1 VAFFNR
7 RESAVPKSASST
19 SRRSFLKTSAA
30 GLAASALAPVG
41 RALAA
46 EPIHFATWS
55 AAVDTVK
62 SHVAAFEAKTGLQ
75 VDYSNTPWAQFRESM
90 ITKFVGNAPIDTLW
104 VSDSWLP
111 EWAEAGWLVPVD
123 QYKSL
128 TAYNA
133 DVDDFCV
140 KSMTY
145 KGKQYGIT
153 YYTDYMGFIYNK
165 DMLQK
170 AGISAPP
177 ASWAE
182 VTDQAKIVKDKGLS
196 QYPML
201 VSMAQETW
209 LIEFIS
215 ALVFSSGGSFT
226 DDKGNAVMQD
236 PATGAVSALQWLVD
250 AVHKHRILSPSCVET
265 GELAG
270 LKSFSSG
277 QHAFGLIPKYR
288 LRTLND
294 PKQSQIAGH
303 ATLALMPK
311 GEKGSHATVGWMRF
325 YGLTPRAQADSARL
339 AETLKLM
346 EWFGGKADGEYKF
359 QKLLFKDVGAGFGV
373 KSLFQDPEMRAAYA
387 EYGDVDLIGKQQ
399 SLARKKDVVTPWFG
413 EWNDVN
419 GTAWQ
424 LAVLAKG
431 SPEQALTTSANK
443 WAALKKQ
450 A

>member
-1 VAFFNR
+1 MPR
-7 RESAVPKSASST
+7 ST
-19 SRRSFLKTSAA
+19 TVSRRTFLKTSA
-30 GLAASALAPVG
+30 GSLLAATAATRSG

-46 EPIHFATWS
+46 EPIYFNTWS
-55 AAVDTVK
+55 AAVDQVK
-62 SHVAAFEAKTGLQ
+62 SHLAAFETKTGLK
-75 VDYSNTPWAQFRESM
+75 VEYSNTPWAQFRDAT
-90 ITKFVGNAPIDTLW
+90 ITKFVGGAPLDTLW

-123 QYKSL
+123 QYKQL

-140 KSMTY
+140 QSMTY

-153 YYTDYMGFIYNK
+153 YYTDYMGFIYN
-165 DMLQK
+165 DAMLKK

-177 ASWAE
+177 VTWAE
-182 VTDQAKIVKDKGLS
+182 VTEQAKIIKDKGLS

-215 ALVFSSGGSFT
+215 AMVFSAGGSLT
-226 DDKGNAVMQD
+226 DDKGDAVMQD
-236 PATGAVSALQWLVD
+236 PGNGAVTALRWLVD
-250 AVHKHRILSPSCVET
+250 AVHKHQIVSPSCVET

-277 QHAFGLIPKYR
+277 QFAFGLIPKYR

-294 PKQSQIAGH
+294 PKQAEVAGH
-303 ATLALMPK
+303 ARLALMPK

-325 YGLTPRAQADSARL
+325 YGLTPRAQPNATRL
-339 AETLKLM
+339 AVTLKLM

-373 KSLFQDPEMRAAYA
+373 KSLFHDPEMRAAYA

-424 LAVLAKG
+424 QAVLGKVT
-431 SPEQALTTSANK
+431 PEQALTASASK

>member
-1 VAFFNR
+1 MTRFNSLNR
-7 RESAVPKSASST
+7 RT
-19 SRRSFLKTSAA
+19 FLKASGA
-30 GLAASALAPVG
+30 GLAVATTLG
-41 RALAA
+41 RPGRLLAA
-46 EPIHFATWS
+46 EPIHFAIWS

-62 SHVAAFEAKTGLQ
+62 SHIAAFEAKSGLQ
-75 VDYSNTPWAQFRESM
+75 VELSTTPWAQFRETM

-111 EWAEAGWLVPVD
+111 EWADAGWLEPID

-140 KSMTY
+140 KSATY

-153 YYTDYMGFIYNK
+153 YYTDFMGFIYNA
-165 DMLQK
+165 DMLKK
-170 AGISAPP
+170 AGIASPP
-177 ASWAE
+177 TTWAE
-182 VTDQAKIVKDKGLS
+182 VTDQAKIIKDKGLS

-209 LIEFIS
+209 LIEFLS
-215 ALVFSSGGSFT
+215 ALVFSTGGSFT
-226 DDKGNAVMQD
+226 DDKGNAVMDD
-236 PATGAVSALQWLVD
+236 PSGGAATALRWLVD
-250 AVHKHRILSPSCVET
+250 AVHKDKILSPSCVET

-270 LKSFSSG
+270 LKSFSAG
-277 QHAFGLIPKYR
+277 QHAFGLVPKYR

-294 PKQSQIAGH
+294 PQQSQIGGNAM
-303 ATLALMPK
+303 LALMPK

-325 YGLTPRAQADSARL
+325 YGLTPRAQANPERTAN
-339 AETLKLM
+339 TVKLI

-359 QKLLFKDVGAGFGV
+359 QKLLFKDVGGGFGV
-373 KSLFQDPEMRAAYA
+373 KSLFDDPEMREAYKA
-387 EYGDVDLIGKQQ
+387 YGDVDLIGKQQ
-399 SLARKKDVVTPWFG
+399 SLARRKDVVTPWFG

-419 GTAWQ
+419 GAQWQ
-424 LAVLAKG
+424 QAVLGKVT
-431 SPEQALTTSANK
+431 PEQALKTSAAK
-443 WAALKKQ
+443 WTELKKQ

>member
-1 VAFFNR
+1 VTN
-7 RESAVPKSASST
+7 SL
-19 SRRSFLKTSAA
+19 SRRTFLATSAA
-30 GLAASALAPVG
+30 LIGAPALGAPQ
-41 RALAA
+41 RAVAA

-55 AAVDTVK
+55 AAVDQVK

-75 VDYSNTPWAQFRESM
+75 IDYTNIPWAQFRETM

-123 QYKSL
+123 QYKAL

-140 KSMTY
+140 QSMTY

-153 YYTDYMGFIYNK
+153 YYTDYMGFIYNAEV
-165 DMLQK
+165 LQK

-177 ASWAE
+177 ENWAE
-182 VTDQAKIVKDKGLS
+182 VTEQARIIKNKGLL

-209 LIEFIS
+209 LIEFLS
-215 ALVFSSGGSFT
+215 ALVFSNGGRFI
-226 DDKGNAVMQD
+226 DDNGNAVMHD
-236 PATGAVSALQWLVD
+236 PANGAVGALQWLVD
-250 AVHKHRILSPSCVET
+250 AVHKHQILSPSCVET

-294 PKQSQIAGH
+294 PKQSQVAGQ
-303 ATLALMPK
+303 AKLALMPK

-325 YGLTPRAQADSARL
+325 YGLTPRAQADATRL
-339 AETLKLM
+339 AGTLKLM

-424 LAVLAKG
+424 QAVLGKL
-431 SPEQALTTSANK
+431 SPEQALARSADK
-443 WAALKKQ
+443 WSALKKQ
-450 A
+450 G

>member
-1 VAFFNR
+1 VT
-7 RESAVPKSASST
+7 PST
-19 SRRSFLKTSAA
+19 SVSRRTFLKTSGTGLVAA
-30 GLAASALAPVG
+30 TGLG
-41 RALAA
+41 RSSPAVAA
-46 EPIHFATWS
+46 EPINFAAWS
-55 AAVDTVK
+55 AAVDLVK
-62 SHVAAFEAKTGLQ
+62 SHVAAFEAKTG
-75 VDYSNTPWAQFRESM
+75 VKVEYSNIPWAQYRDAM
-90 ITKFVGNAPIDTLW
+90 ITKFVGSAPVDTLW

-133 DVDDFCV
+133 DVDEFCV
-140 KSMTY
+140 RSMTY
-145 KGKQYGIT
+145 NGKQYGIT
-153 YYTDYMGFIYNK
+153 YYTDYMGFIYNA
-165 DMLQK
+165 DMLKK

-182 VTDQAKIVKDKGLS
+182 VTDQAKIIKDKGLS

-215 ALVFSSGGSFT
+215 AMVFSTGGGFT

-236 PATGAVSALQWLVD
+236 PSAGAVTALRWLVD
-250 AVHKHRILSPSCVET
+250 AVQKHKILSPACVET

-294 PKQSQIAGH
+294 PKQSQVAGH
-303 ATLALMPK
+303 AMLALMPK

-325 YGLTPRAQADSARL
+325 YGLTPRAQANPTRVAD
-339 AETLKLM
+339 TVKLM

-424 LAVLAKG
+424 QAILGKV
-431 SPEQALTTSANK
+431 SPEQALTTSATK

>member
-1 VAFFNR
+1 MTSSLSR
-7 RESAVPKSASST
+7 RTFLTTST
-19 SRRSFLKTSAA
+19 S
-30 GLAASALAPVG
+30 LAAATTLGNFGGAHAG
-41 RALAA
+41 

-55 AAVDTVK
+55 AAVDQVK
-62 SHVAAFEAKTGLQ
+62 SHIAAFESKTGLQ
-75 VDYSNTPWAQFRESM
+75 VDYTNTPWAQFREAT

-111 EWAEAGWLVPVD
+111 EWADAGWLVPVD
-123 QYKSL
+123 QYKTL
-128 TAYNA
+128 TAYDA
-133 DVDDFCV
+133 DVDEFCV
-140 KSMTY
+140 QSMTY

-153 YYTDYMGFIYNK
+153 YYTDYMGFIYNN

-170 AGISAPP
+170 AGISTPP
-177 ASWAE
+177 TSWAE
-182 VTDQAKIVKDKGLS
+182 VTEQAKVVKNKGLS
-196 QYPML
+196 QYPVL

-209 LIEFIS
+209 LIEFLS
-215 ALVFSSGGSFT
+215 ALVFSHGGRFT
-226 DDKGNAVMQD
+226 DDNGNAVMQD
-236 PATGAVSALQWLVD
+236 PSNGTVTALQWLVD
-250 AVHKHRILSPSCVET
+250 AVHKHQILSASCVET

-294 PKQSQIAGH
+294 PKQSQVAGQ
-303 ATLALMPK
+303 TKLALMPK
-311 GEKGSHATVGWMRF
+311 GDKGSHATVGWMRF
-325 YGLTPRAQADSARL
+325 YGLTPRAQADATRL
-339 AETLKLM
+339 AGTLKLM
-346 EWFGGKADGEYKF
+346 EWFGGKADGDYKF
-359 QKLLFKDVGAGFGV
+359 QKMLFKDVGAGFGV

-424 LAVLAKG
+424 QAVLGKV
-431 SPEQALTTSANK
+431 SPAQALTTSANK
-443 WAALKKQ
+443 WSALKKQ

>member
-1 VAFFNR
+1 M
-7 RESAVPKSASST
+7 KASG
-19 SRRSFLKTSAA
+19 A
-30 GLAASALAPVG
+30 GLAATTVLG
-41 RALAA
+41 RSSRLLAA
-46 EPIHFATWS
+46 EPINFAIWS

-62 SHVAAFEAKTGLQ
+62 SHIAAFEAKTGLKINF
-75 VDYSNTPWAQFRESM
+75 STTPWAQYREAM

-111 EWAEAGWLVPVD
+111 EWVDAGWLVPVD

-153 YYTDYMGFIYNK
+153 YYTDFMGFIYNA
-165 DMLQK
+165 DMLKK
-170 AGISAPP
+170 AGIAAPP
-177 ASWAE
+177 TTWAE
-182 VTDQAKIVKDKGLS
+182 VTDQAKIIKDKGLS
-196 QYPML
+196 QYPLL
-201 VSMAQETW
+201 VSMAQESW
-209 LIEFIS
+209 LIEFLS
-215 ALVFSSGGSFT
+215 AMVFSTGGGFT
-226 DDKGNAVMQD
+226 DDRGNAVMDD
-236 PATGAVSALQWLVD
+236 PSGGAAIALHWLVD
-250 AVHKHRILSPSCVET
+250 AVHKHKILSPSCVET

-270 LKSFSSG
+270 LKSFSAG

-294 PKQSQIAGH
+294 PKQSQIGGNAM
-303 ATLALMPK
+303 LALMPK

-325 YGLTPRAQADSARL
+325 YGLTPRAQANAEL
-339 AETLKLM
+339 AANTVKLM

-359 QKLLFKDVGAGFGV
+359 QKLLFNDVGAGFGV

-387 EYGDVDLIGKQQ
+387 AYGDVNLIGKQQ
-399 SLARKKDVVTPWFG
+399 SLARRKDVVTPWFG

-419 GTAWQ
+419 GAQWQ
-424 LAVLAKG
+424 QAVLGKAT
-431 SPEQALTTSANK
+431 PEQALKASAAK
-443 WAALKKQ
+443 WTELKKQ